1 MENNEKEVQIQQDAP
16 VQNPA
21 PTTNVNYFRAAAD
34 LSDPYSATNRAAA
47 ATAAPQPN
55 PVAAPQSMPY
65 PRNAWA
71 QTAAPQM
78 PYGAPNPYVPNP
90 YTAQN
95 PYAAPN
101 PYVPAPKP
109 YAPPVAPVIPPVK
122 PPAAPVTPPVKPPA
136 MPAVDAAKPT
146 AEKER
151 EEPKKSPKNRIWLII
166 AAAVAALGLTVGGCL
181 ITAMLIDQ
189 KWEQK
194 YNQMSTI
201 HNQQV
206 LDLQEQID
214 EQSEKDT
221 TGRQP
226 IGGTTAPVEGIMTP
240 SQVYAQNVDAVVAI
254 QTTVRGG
261 YSMGSGFIVT
271 EDGYVTTNYHVV
283 DGAKKIEV
291 MTHDGTTYPAELVG
305 YDDTNDV
312 AVLKMEGDDFP
323 CVAIGSSEALIVGD
337 QVAAIGNPLGEL
349 ANTLTVGYVSAKERD
364 VNTDG
369 ITINMI
375 QTDAAINSGNSG
387 GPLFNMYG
395 EVVGIT
401 TAKYSGES
409 SSGAT
414 IEGIGFA
421 IPIDD
426 VYDLIDDLITDGYV
440 SSAYLGVM
448 VSEINAETAA
458 YYEWPQGALVQEVT
472 PGYCAEAAGL
482 QAEDIIVALGTH
494 KVKGLSDLT
503 RILRNMEP
511 GETTTITVWR
521 DGEEVVLEIT
531 LDEKPAETD
540 TPAPSGEMPE
550 DGSYEEWYE
559 YFKDYFGKD
568 D

>member
-1 MENNEKEVQIQQDAP
+1 MENNEKEVLLRQDAP
-16 VQNPA
+16 VQNPVPA
-21 PTTNVNYFRAAAD
+21 ANVNYFRAAAD
-34 LSDPYSATNRAAA
+34 LADTWSPTKGVSAVPT
-47 ATAAPQPN
+47 APQPN
-55 PVAAPQSMPY
+55 PTDASRSAWGRPVTPQMPYVAPNPYTMPNSYAAP
-65 PRNAWA
+65 N
-71 QTAAPQM
+71 
-78 PYGAPNPYVPNP
+78 PYGAPNPYM
-90 YTAQN
+90 A
-95 PYAAPN
+95 
-101 PYVPAPKP
+101 APKP
-109 YAPPVAPVIPPVK
+109 YA
-122 PPAAPVTPPVKPPA
+122 PPAAPVTPPVASPAAPVTPPA
-136 MPAVDAAKPT
+136 TPPKTPAPDAAKPVV
-146 AEKER
+146 EKT
-151 EEPKKSPKNRIWLII
+151 EEAPKKSGKGRIWLTI
-166 AAAVAALGLTVGGCL
+166 AAAAAALGLIVGGCL
-181 ITAMLIDQ
+181 VTAAMIDK

-206 LDLQEQID
+206 RDLQEQID
-214 EQSEKDT
+214 EQTEKDT
-221 TGRQP
+221 TSRQP
-226 IGGTTAPVEGIMTP
+226 TGGTTAPVEGVMTP
-240 SQVYAQNVDAVVAI
+240 SQVYSQNVDAVVAI

-271 EDGYVTTNYHVV
+271 DDGYVTTNFHVV

-312 AVLKMEGDDFP
+312 AVLKMEGDGFP
-323 CVAIGSSEALIVGD
+323 CVTVGVSESLIVGD
-337 QVAAIGNPLGEL
+337 QVVAIGNPLGEL
-349 ANTLTVGYVSAKERD
+349 TNTLTVGYVSAKERD

-426 VYDLIDDLITDGYV
+426 VYDLIDDLIRDGYV
-440 SSAYLGVM
+440 SSAYLGVL
-448 VSEINAETAA
+448 VSEMNAEASA
-458 YYEWPQGALVQEVT
+458 YYGYPMGALVQEVT
-472 PGYCAEAAGL
+472 PGYCAEKAGL

-531 LDEKPAETD
+531 LDEKHAETD

-559 YFKDYFGKD
+559 YFKDYFGNGE
-568 D
+568 